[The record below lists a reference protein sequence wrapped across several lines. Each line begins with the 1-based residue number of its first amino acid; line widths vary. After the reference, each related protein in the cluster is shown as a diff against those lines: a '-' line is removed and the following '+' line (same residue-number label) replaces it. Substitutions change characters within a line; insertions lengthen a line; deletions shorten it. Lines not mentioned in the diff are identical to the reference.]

1 MAVANPDVEKVTENL
16 AEVEDVIE
24 LEPELDGKSAKKK
37 RKKKKP
43 NTVALGNESKNRNIF
58 LRNCFV

>member
-24 LEPELDGKSAKKK
+24 LEPELDGKGAKKK

-43 NTVALGNESKNRNIF
+43 NTVALGNESKNRNNF